1 MRLFVAAWPSVEVA
15 DALAGL
21 PRPEAPG
28 LRWTRPDQWHVTLRF
43 LGEADP
49 DEATAALDE
58 LAAAPDELAAAPAVA
73 EVGPVARLL
82 GKRVVVAAV
91 AGLDDLAASVV
102 AATAGVGEPPEER
115 AFTGHLTL
123 ARSKGPV
130 PPGAVGTPVAGS
142 FPVDEVCL
150 VRSRTLTEG
159 AAYETLARFRLG

>member
-49 DEATAALDE
+49 DEATAARDE
-58 LAAAPDELAAAPAVA
+58 LVAAPAVA
-73 EVGPVARLL
+73 ELGPATRLL

>member
-58 LAAAPDELAAAPAVA
+58 LAAAPAVA
-73 EVGPVARLL
+73 ELGPATRLL

>member
-1 MRLFVAAWPSVEVA
+1 M
-15 DALAGL
+15 
-21 PRPEAPG
+21 
-28 LRWTRPDQWHVTLRF
+28 
-43 LGEADP
+43 
-49 DEATAALDE
+49 
-58 LAAAPDELAAAPAVA
+58 AAPAVA
-73 EVGPVARLL
+73 ELGPATRLL

-159 AAYETLARFRLG
+159 AAYETLARFRLGRGRTVSPRRPGRGAGRPS

>member
-15 DALAGL
+15 DALTGL

-58 LAAAPDELAAAPAVA
+58 LAATPAVA
-73 EVGPVARLL
+73 ELGPATRLL

-150 VRSRTLTEG
+150 VRSRTLPEG

>member
-58 LAAAPDELAAAPAVA
+58 LAAA
-73 EVGPVARLL
+73 
-82 GKRVVVAAV
+82 RVVVAAV